1 MNKYVFLLLAALS
14 ITATSLSA
22 QVNPTLDNYLLNP
35 VRLSPAAAGTLDR
48 DLELIYVKQWVG
60 INGAPQ
66 SSMLSYDYMT
76 EGRLGL
82 NVEVVNDQVGPV
94 ASNSLGFATAY
105 HLQVGRKQY
114 VSMGL
119 RGTFTQ
125 FNVNLMDVTVLD
137 NWDPKFLQN
146 YQTNWLPN
154 VDWSLNYRSE
164 KAYVGFAIKNL
175 IENPLF
181 ENNYTVSTTSF
192 WGGYRS
198 KIKRTDWTLHPSAV
212 VHFTE
217 NYPVDLN
224 LHLMAEYGRMYSFGA
239 VMSPGDHIGLI
250 GKLMPNTKTT
260 IIYRYTYPI
269 SALSQ
274 ATFQSHM
281 IGLGYSFN
289 APIKRIVSPRY
300 FF

>member
-1 MNKYVFLLLAALS
+1 MKKYLFLSVVLFTSALW
-14 ITATSLSA
+14 A

-35 VRLSPAAAGTLDR
+35 ARLSPAAAGTLDR
-48 DLELIYVKQWVG
+48 DIQMIYDKQWVG

-66 SSMLSYDYMT
+66 SSMLSFDYMT

-82 NVEVVNDQVGPV
+82 NVEFVNDQVGPV
-94 ASNSLGFATAY
+94 ASNSFGLATAY
-105 HLQVGRKQY
+105 HLQVGRKQF

-125 FNVNLMDVTVLD
+125 FNVNLLDVNVLD

-164 KAYVGFAIKNL
+164 NSYFGFAIKNL
-175 IENPLF
+175 IDNPLF

-198 KIKRTDWTLHPSAV
+198 KIKRSEWVIHPSAV
-212 VHFTE
+212 IHFTE
-217 NYPVDLN
+217 NNPVDIN
-224 LHLMAEYGRMYSFGA
+224 IHLMAEYGRLYSLGA

-250 GKLMPNTKTT
+250 GKIMPNTKTT
-260 IIYRYTYPI
+260 IIYRYTYPT

-274 ATFQSHM
+274 ATFQSHL

>member
-1 MNKYVFLLLAALS
+1 MKKYLFLSVILY
-14 ITATSLSA
+14 TSALSA
-22 QVNPTLDNYLLNP
+22 QVTPTLDNYLLNP
-35 VRLSPAAAGTLDR
+35 ARLSPAAAGTLDR
-48 DLELIYVKQWVG
+48 DIQMIYDKQWVG

-66 SSMLSYDYMT
+66 SSMMSFDYMT

-82 NVEVVNDQVGPV
+82 NVEFVNDQVGPV
-94 ASNSLGFATAY
+94 ASNSFGLATAY
-105 HLQVGRKQY
+105 HLQVGRKQF

-125 FNVNLMDVTVLD
+125 FNVNLLDVNVLD

-164 KAYVGFAIKNL
+164 NSYFGFAIKNL
-175 IENPLF
+175 IDNPLYQ
-181 ENNYTVSTTSF
+181 NNYTVSTTSF

-198 KIKRTDWTLHPSAV
+198 KIKRSEWVIHPSAV
-212 VHFTE
+212 IHFTE
-217 NYPVDLN
+217 NNPVDIN
-224 LHLMAEYGRMYSFGA
+224 IHLMAEYGRMYSFGA
-239 VMSPGDHIGLI
+239 VMSPGDHIGVI

-260 IIYRYTYPI
+260 IIYRYTYPV

-274 ATFQSHM
+274 ATFQSHL

>member
-1 MNKYVFLLLAALS
+1 MKKYLFLSVILY
-14 ITATSLSA
+14 TSALSA
-22 QVNPTLDNYLLNP
+22 QVTPTLDNYLLNP
-35 VRLSPAAAGTLDR
+35 ARLSPAAAGTLDR
-48 DLELIYVKQWVG
+48 DIQMIYDKQWVG

-66 SSMLSYDYMT
+66 SSMMSFDYMT

-82 NVEVVNDQVGPV
+82 NVEFVNDQVGPV
-94 ASNSLGFATAY
+94 ASNSFGLATAY
-105 HLQVGRKQY
+105 HLQVGRKQF

-125 FNVNLMDVTVLD
+125 FNVNLLDVNVLD

-164 KAYVGFAIKNL
+164 NSYFGFAIKNL
-175 IENPLF
+175 IDNPLYQ
-181 ENNYTVSTTSF
+181 NNYTVSTTSF

-198 KIKRTDWTLHPSAV
+198 KIKRSEWVIHPSAV
-212 VHFTE
+212 IHFTE
-217 NYPVDLN
+217 NNPVDIN
-224 LHLMAEYGRMYSFGA
+224 IHLMAEYGRMYSFGA
-239 VMSPGDHIGLI
+239 VMSPGDHIGVI

-260 IIYRYTYPI
+260 IIYRYKNPV

-274 ATFQSHM
+274 ATFQSHL